1 LRAAPRLAAHI
12 WVGALLRRCSAQ
24 NIMATVLAKGD
35 AMAGSVSL
43 VCRKRNGKNDWYA
56 ATSDGGFLL
65 IGKQTLTDLDVNQKL
80 ERLRHNDPDAWVVE
94 LECDDDALFYSLVQ
108 SA

>member
-1 LRAAPRLAAHI
+1 LSAPPRLAAHI
-12 WVGALLRRCSAQ
+12 WVSALLRRCAAE

-43 VCRKRNGKNDWYA
+43 VRRKRSGKNNWFA

-65 IGKQTLTDLDVNQKL
+65 IGKETLSDADVQQKL

-94 LECDDDALFYSLVQ
+94 LECDDVALFYSLLQ